1 MGLALGHSRC
11 KQPVA
16 AQSIIK
22 NAFGPS
28 GIPDGLFLASKE
40 TSMIEITQVNASLD
54 EAGDENACLIVGKR
68 VAKRVLRCKDSEIKS
83 IELHRKSIDARKK
96 RDVHFILSFRVELT
110 SPHLEREAVDSVAE
124 RDRSRVRAIEDDGSS
139 YPSPVSDAPQE
150 CPVVVG
156 AGCAGLF
163 AALTLAEA
171 GLKPLLIERGDPAFR
186 RSHAIDLFLK
196 ERILDP
202 ESNIQFGLGGAGTFS
217 DGKLNTGTKNPAH
230 RLILETFVEAGAPRD
245 ILWDAKPHIGS
256 DILPTVVTA
265 ISQRIEQLGGVVRYR
280 TKLVDIHIDASGA
293 ITGIDV
299 QSSQDAACE
308 PIETKHLIL
317 ACGHSA
323 RDIFELLKDHNVALA
338 QKTFAMGVR
347 IEHPQRDIDRAQYG
361 ASAGHPALGA
371 APYKLVAHLPNGRS
385 VFSFC
390 MCPGG
395 QVVAASSEP
404 CHLCVNGASLN
415 ARDGR
420 NANAALLVNVTPEDL
435 PNDDPLAGIELQRAC
450 EAAAYRLGGSNWN
463 APAQLV
469 GDFLAGHASKAPGK
483 VKPTYP
489 LGVTW
494 TAIDKALPQHIVESL
509 RLGLPLLGKKLRGY
523 DRPDAV
529 LTGVETRSSS
539 PVTVTR
545 DRTCHAVSTP
555 GLYPC
560 GEGAGY
566 AGGIMSAATDGIRC
580 AEALIADL

>member
-1 MGLALGHSRC
+1 
-11 KQPVA
+11 
-16 AQSIIK
+16 
-22 NAFGPS
+22 
-28 GIPDGLFLASKE
+28 
-40 TSMIEITQVNASLD
+40 MIEITQVNASLD

-124 RDRSRVRAIEDDGSS
+124 RDRSRVRAIEDDEPSF
-139 YPSPVSDAPQE
+139 PSPASDAPQE
-150 CPVVVG
+150 RPVVVG

-186 RSHAIDLFLK
+186 RSQAIDLFLK

-280 TKLVDIHIDASGA
+280 TKLVDIRIDASGA

-323 RDIFELLKDHNVALA
+323 RDIFELLKGHNVALA
-338 QKTFAMGVR
+338 QRPLPWAFASSIR
-347 IEHPQRDIDRAQYG
+347 SATSTESNTEPRRDILPSEQPLTSSSPIFPTAAACSRFACAPAGRLSPPLPSRATCASTAPVSMPATDAMQMPPCSLTSRQRTFPTMTHSPASSSS
-361 ASAGHPALGA
+361 ASARRP
-371 APYKLVAHLPNGRS
+371 LPPGR
-385 VFSFC
+385 
-390 MCPGG
+390 
-395 QVVAASSEP
+395 
-404 CHLCVNGASLN
+404 
-415 ARDGR
+415 
-420 NANAALLVNVTPEDL
+420 
-435 PNDDPLAGIELQRAC
+435 
-450 EAAAYRLGGSNWN
+450 SNWN

-469 GDFLAGHASKAPGK
+469 GDFLAGRASKAPGK

-494 TAIDKALPQHIVESL
+494 TAIDEALPQHIVESL

-580 AEALIADL
+580 AEA

>member
-139 YPSPVSDAPQE
+139 FPTPVSDAPQE
-150 CPVVVG
+150 RPVVVG

-280 TKLVDIHIDASGA
+280 TKLVDIRIDASGT
-293 ITGIDV
+293 IVGIDI
-299 QSSQDAACE
+299 QSSHDATSE
-308 PIETKHLIL
+308 SINTKHLIL
-317 ACGHSA
+317 AWRSFCPRRIRGSQNPSCRPQLKRRLPWAFASNTRSVISIGRNMAPQRVIPRSEQPPISSLPIFPTAAVCSHSA
-323 RDIFELLKDHNVALA
+323 CVPA
-338 QKTFAMGVR
+338 
-347 IEHPQRDIDRAQYG
+347 DRLSPPLQSPAIC
-361 ASAGHPALGA
+361 ASTAPVSTPA
-371 APYKLVAHLPNGRS
+371 P
-385 VFSFC
+385 
-390 MCPGG
+390 
-395 QVVAASSEP
+395 
-404 CHLCVNGASLN
+404 
-415 ARDGR
+415 GR
-420 NANAALLVNVTPEDL
+420 NANAALLVNVTPDDL
-435 PNDDPLAGIELQRAC
+435 PSDDPLAGVELQRIC
-450 EAAAYRLGGSNWN
+450 ERAAYRLGGSNWN

-469 GDFLAGHASKAPGK
+469 GDFLAERASTTCGK

-494 TAIDKALPQHIVESL
+494 TAIDESLPQHIIESL
-509 RLGLPLLGKKLRGY
+509 RLGIPLLGKKLRGY
-523 DRPDAV
+523 DHPDAV
-529 LTGVETRSSS
+529 LTGVATRSSS

-545 DRTCHAVSTP
+545 DRQCHAVSTP

-580 AEALIADL
+580 AEA

>member
-1 MGLALGHSRC
+1 
-11 KQPVA
+11 
-16 AQSIIK
+16 
-22 NAFGPS
+22 
-28 GIPDGLFLASKE
+28 
-40 TSMIEITQVNASLD
+40 MIEITQVNASLD
-54 EAGDENACLIVGKR
+54 EAGDENACLAIGRRAVKR
-68 VAKRVLRCKDSEIKS
+68 ALRCEDSQIKA

-139 YPSPVSDAPQE
+139 FPTPVSDAPQE
-150 CPVVVG
+150 RPVVVG

-256 DILPTVVTA
+256 DILPAVVTS
-265 ISQRIEQLGGVVRYR
+265 ISQRIEQLGGTVRYR
-280 TKLVDIHIDASGA
+280 TKLVDIHTDTSGA
-293 ITGIDV
+293 IVGIDI
-299 QSSQDAACE
+299 QSSHDATSE
-308 PIETKHLIL
+308 SINTKHLIL

-323 RDIFELLKDHNVALA
+323 RDVFEVLKTHDVALA

-347 IEHPQRDIDRAQYG
+347 IEHPQCDIDRAQYG
-361 ASAGHPALGA
+361 PAAGHPALGA
-371 APYKLVAHLPNGRS
+371 APYKLVTHLPNGRS

-404 CHLCVNGASLN
+404 GHLCVNGASLN
-415 ARDGR
+415 ARAGR
-420 NANAALLVNVTPEDL
+420 NANAALLVNVTPDDL
-435 PNDDPLAGIELQRAC
+435 PSDDPLAGVELQRIC
-450 EAAAYRLGGSNWN
+450 ERAAYRLGGSNWN

-469 GDFLAGHASKAPGK
+469 GDFLAERASTTCGK

-494 TAIDKALPQHIVESL
+494 TAIDESLPQHIIESL
-509 RLGLPLLGKKLRGY
+509 RLGIPLLGKKLRGY
-523 DRPDAV
+523 DHPDAV

-545 DRTCHAVSTP
+545 DRQCHAVSTP

>member
-1 MGLALGHSRC
+1 
-11 KQPVA
+11 
-16 AQSIIK
+16 
-22 NAFGPS
+22 
-28 GIPDGLFLASKE
+28 
-40 TSMIEITQVNASLD
+40 MIEITQVNASLD

-110 SPHLEREAVDSVAE
+110 SPDIEQTVLGSVAE
-124 RDRSRVRAIEDDGSS
+124 RDRSRVRTIDDNGPSF
-139 YPSPVSDAPQE
+139 PSPVSGAPKE
-150 CPVVVG
+150 RPVVVG

-171 GLKPLLIERGDPAFR
+171 GLRPLLIERGDPALR
-186 RSHAIDLFLK
+186 RSQAIDLFLK
-196 ERILDP
+196 ERTLDP

-217 DGKLNTGTKNPAH
+217 DGKLNTGTKHPVH
-230 RLILETFVEAGAPRD
+230 RLILDTFVEAGAPRD

-256 DILPTVVTA
+256 DILPTVVTN
-265 ISQRIEQLGGVVRYR
+265 ISQRIERLGGVVRYR
-280 TKLVDIHIDASGA
+280 TKLVDIRTDASGA
-293 ITGIDV
+293 IAGIDV
-299 QSSQDAACE
+299 QASQHAATE
-308 PIETKHLIL
+308 QVATKYLIL

-323 RDIFELLKDHNVALA
+323 RDVFELLKDHGVALA

-361 ASAGHPALGA
+361 SSAGHPALGA

-404 CHLCVNGASLN
+404 GHLCINGASLN
-415 ARDGR
+415 ARNGR

-435 PNDDPLAGIELQRAC
+435 PSDDPLAGVELQRAC
-450 EAAAYRLGGSNWN
+450 EQAAYRLGGSNWN

-469 GDFLAGHASKAPGK
+469 GDFLTKRPSTACGK

-489 LGVTW
+489 LRVTW
-494 TAIDKALPQHIVESL
+494 TAIDEALPQHIVESL
-509 RLGLPLLGKKLRGY
+509 RLGIPLLGKKLRGY

-545 DRTCHAVSTP
+545 DRACHAVTTP

>member
-1 MGLALGHSRC
+1 
-11 KQPVA
+11 
-16 AQSIIK
+16 
-22 NAFGPS
+22 
-28 GIPDGLFLASKE
+28 
-40 TSMIEITQVNASLD
+40 MIEITEVHATLD
-54 EAGDENACLIVGKR
+54 EAADETSCLALGRRIATR
-68 VAKRVLRCKDSEIKS
+68 LLRCRPSS
-83 IELHRKSIDARKK
+83 IASVELHRKSIDARKK
-96 RDVHFILSFRVELT
+96 SDVHFILSFRIRLK
-110 SPHLEREAVDSVAE
+110 SPEEEKRLVAAIPERKRRHAKIIDAAEPAYPVPVA
-124 RDRSRVRAIEDDGSS
+124 SR
-139 YPSPVSDAPQE
+139 PVHR
-150 CPVVVG
+150 PVVVG

-171 GLKPLLIERGDPAFR
+171 GLEPILIERGDDAQR
-186 RSHAIDLFLK
+186 RTDAIGVFLDRR
-196 ERILDP
+196 ELDP

-230 RLILETFVEAGAPRD
+230 RLILKTFVEAGAPRD
-245 ILWDAKPHIGS
+245 ILWDAKPHVGS
-256 DILPTVVTA
+256 DILPAVVSHLA
-265 ISQRIEQLGGVVRYR
+265 QRITELGGTVRYR
-280 TKLVDIHIDASGA
+280 TKLVDILLDGQGSVSAIEVEPALPDSNAGARERID
-293 ITGIDV
+293 TDR
-299 QSSQDAACE
+299 
-308 PIETKHLIL
+308 LIL

-323 RDIFELLKDHNVALA
+323 RDVFELLRLRGVALSR
-338 QKTFAMGVR
+338 KTFAMGVR

-361 ASAGHPALGA
+361 AAAGHSALGA

-395 QVVAASSEP
+395 EVVAASSEP
-404 CHLCVNGASLN
+404 GHLCVNGASLN
-415 ARDGR
+415 ARAGR

-435 PNDDPLAGIELQRAC
+435 PGDDPLAGIALQRRC
-450 EAAAYRLGGSNWN
+450 EAEAFRLGGSDWR
-463 APAQLV
+463 APVQLV
-469 GDFLAGHASKAPGK
+469 GDFLAHRPSTGPGG

-494 TAIDKALPQHIVESL
+494 TQIDSALPEHIVESL
-509 RLGLPLLGKKLRGY
+509 RMGLPQLGKKIRGY

-539 PVTVTR
+539 PVTVLR
-545 DRTCHAVSTP
+545 DRSGHAQATP

>member
-1 MGLALGHSRC
+1 
-11 KQPVA
+11 
-16 AQSIIK
+16 
-22 NAFGPS
+22 
-28 GIPDGLFLASKE
+28 
-40 TSMIEITQVNASLD
+40 MIEITQVNASLD

-110 SPHLEREAVDSVAE
+110 SPDIEQTVLGSVAE
-124 RDRSRVRAIEDDGSS
+124 RDRSRVRTIDDNGPSF
-139 YPSPVSDAPQE
+139 PSPVSGAPKE
-150 CPVVVG
+150 RPVVVG

-171 GLKPLLIERGDPAFR
+171 GLRPLLIERGDPALR
-186 RSHAIDLFLK
+186 RSQAIDLFLK
-196 ERILDP
+196 ERTLDP

-217 DGKLNTGTKNPAH
+217 DGKLNTGTKHPVH
-230 RLILETFVEAGAPRD
+230 RLILDTFVEAGAPRD

-256 DILPTVVTA
+256 DILPTVVTN
-265 ISQRIEQLGGVVRYR
+265 ISQRIERLGGVVRYR
-280 TKLVDIHIDASGA
+280 TKLVDIRTDASGA
-293 ITGIDV
+293 IAGIDF
-299 QSSQDAACE
+299 QASQHAATE
-308 PIETKHLIL
+308 QVATKYLIL

-323 RDIFELLKDHNVALA
+323 RDVFELLKDHGVALA

-361 ASAGHPALGA
+361 SSAGHPALGA

-404 CHLCVNGASLN
+404 GHLCINGASLN
-415 ARDGR
+415 ARNGR

-435 PNDDPLAGIELQRAC
+435 PSDDPLAGVELQRAC
-450 EAAAYRLGGSNWN
+450 EQAAYRLGGSNWN

-469 GDFLAGHASKAPGK
+469 GDFLTKRPSTACGK
-483 VKPTYP
+483 VEPTYP

-494 TAIDKALPQHIVESL
+494 TAIDEALPQHIVESL
-509 RLGLPLLGKKLRGY
+509 RLGIPLLGKKLRGY
-523 DRPDAV
+523 NRPDAV

-545 DRTCHAVSTP
+545 DRACHAVTTP

>member
-1 MGLALGHSRC
+1 
-11 KQPVA
+11 
-16 AQSIIK
+16 
-22 NAFGPS
+22 
-28 GIPDGLFLASKE
+28 
-40 TSMIEITQVNASLD
+40 MIEITQVHASLD
-54 EAGDENACLIVGKR
+54 DARDENACLAVGRRATKR
-68 VAKRVLRCKDSEIKS
+68 ALRCKDSQIKS

-96 RDVHFILSFRVELT
+96 RDVHFILSFRVELST
-110 SPHLEREAVDSVAE
+110 PRLEQIAIDGISD
-124 RDRSRVRAIEDDGSS
+124 RDRSHIRMIEAEP
-139 YPSPVSDAPQE
+139 PSFPTPVVTASNERPI
-150 CPVVVG
+150 VVG

-163 AALTLAEA
+163 AALALAEA
-171 GLKPLLIERGDPAFR
+171 GLKPLLIERGDPALR
-186 RSHAIDLFLK
+186 RSRAIDLFLK
-196 ERILDP
+196 ERTLDP

-230 RLILETFVEAGAPRD
+230 RLVLETFVEAGAPRD

-256 DILPTVVTA
+256 DILPAVVTS
-265 ISQRIEQLGGVVRYR
+265 ISQRIEQLGGTVRYR
-280 TKLVDIHIDASGA
+280 TKLVDIRTDTSGA
-293 ITGIDV
+293 IVGIDV
-299 QSSQDAACE
+299 RSSQDTTNE
-308 PIETKHLIL
+308 SINTKHLIL

-323 RDIFELLKDHNVALA
+323 RDVFEVLKTHDVALA

-347 IEHPQRDIDRAQYG
+347 IEHPQCDIDRAQYG
-361 ASAGHPALGA
+361 HAAGHPALGA

-404 CHLCVNGASLN
+404 GHLCVNGASLN
-415 ARDGR
+415 ARAGR
-420 NANAALLVNVTPEDL
+420 NANAALLVNVTPDDL
-435 PNDDPLAGIELQRAC
+435 PSDDPLAGVVLQRIC
-450 EAAAYRLGGSNWN
+450 ERAAYRLGGSNWN

-469 GDFLAGHASKAPGK
+469 GDFLTERASTTCGK

-494 TAIDKALPQHIVESL
+494 TAIDESLPQHIIESL
-509 RLGLPLLGKKLRGY
+509 RLGIPLLGKKLRGY

-545 DRTCHAVSTP
+545 DRECHAVSTP

-580 AEALIADL
+580 AKALIADL

>member
-1 MGLALGHSRC
+1 
-11 KQPVA
+11 
-16 AQSIIK
+16 
-22 NAFGPS
+22 
-28 GIPDGLFLASKE
+28 
-40 TSMIEITQVNASLD
+40 MIEITQVNASLD
-54 EAGDENACLIVGKR
+54 EASDENACLIVGKR

-110 SPHLEREAVDSVAE
+110 NPDIEQTVLGSVAE
-124 RDRSRVRAIEDDGSS
+124 RDRSRVRTIDDNGPSF
-139 YPSPVSDAPQE
+139 PSPVSGAPKE
-150 CPVVVG
+150 RPVVVG

-171 GLKPLLIERGDPAFR
+171 GLRPLLIERGDPALR
-186 RSHAIDLFLK
+186 RSQAIDLFLK
-196 ERILDP
+196 ERTLDP

-217 DGKLNTGTKNPAH
+217 DGKLNTGTKHPVH
-230 RLILETFVEAGAPRD
+230 RLILDTFVEAGAPRD

-256 DILPTVVTA
+256 DILPTVVTN
-265 ISQRIEQLGGVVRYR
+265 ISQRIERLGGVVRYR
-280 TKLVDIHIDASGA
+280 TKLVDIRTDASGA
-293 ITGIDV
+293 IAGIDV
-299 QSSQDAACE
+299 QASQHAATE
-308 PIETKHLIL
+308 QVATKHLIL

-323 RDIFELLKDHNVALA
+323 RDVFELLKDHGVALA

-361 ASAGHPALGA
+361 SSAGHPALGA

-404 CHLCVNGASLN
+404 GHLCINGASLN
-415 ARDGR
+415 ARNGR
-420 NANAALLVNVTPEDL
+420 NANAALLVNITPEDL
-435 PNDDPLAGIELQRAC
+435 PSDDPLAGVELQRAC
-450 EAAAYRLGGSNWN
+450 EQAAYRLGGSNWN

-469 GDFLAGHASKAPGK
+469 GDFLTKRPSTACGK

-494 TAIDKALPQHIVESL
+494 TAIDEALPQHIVESL
-509 RLGLPLLGKKLRGY
+509 RLGIPLLGKKLRGY

-545 DRTCHAVSTP
+545 DRACHAVTTP